1 MMEPF
6 FFSSS
11 FQFYHACDQPGV
23 TVMCIMD
30 YDTLQY
36 CDFLGSVCSIWVTL
50 LCMARITDTIKY
62 VRPPTRGRCLREEV
76 PLTGVSCVQALF
88 ILGTLLIAMSMQ
100 LDRKGLWNLLGP
112 ILCALLIMV
121 AAWVSP
127 ALSSKRVC
135 DLLVFFLKRPM
146 SSHNSAGVSR
156 GASAALLPAVME
168 TLGLLPHPRRRLRPD
183 WDLPVHLRRDG
194 RQLLLHPLAVAH
206 PGGQLRG
213 VSAAP

>member
-1 MMEPF
+1 MR
-6 FFSSS
+6 SAGRHGDVHHGLR
-11 FQFYHACDQPGV
+11 HAAVLRLPG
-23 TVMCIMD
+23 
-30 YDTLQY
+30 
-36 CDFLGSVCSIWVTL
+36 LGL
-50 LCMARITDTIKY
+50 LHLGHPPLHGPHHRHHQIREAPHT
-62 VRPPTRGRCLREEV
+62 RPVSPGGGSADGCLV
-76 PLTGVSCVQALF
+76 CVQALF